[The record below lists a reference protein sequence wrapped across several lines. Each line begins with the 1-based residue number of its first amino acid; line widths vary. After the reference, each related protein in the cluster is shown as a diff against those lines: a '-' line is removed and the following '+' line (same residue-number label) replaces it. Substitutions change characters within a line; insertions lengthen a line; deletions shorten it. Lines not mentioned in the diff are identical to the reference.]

1 MFRAGSI
8 FDQEWWYDAATDKN
22 WHKVEYDDGKLVKAS
37 LVFTT
42 YKDNGLKI
50 VGMPAQARVMQPII
64 EFRPVETKHQLSALI
79 KALSALGEQLPK
91 FDQFRYTL
99 PPDSELDLAFCLAG
113 YEVGTGFTFRSTVCT
128 SDDPWQKMDKRV
140 RKNIRAGAKRMEV
153 EIHRDIERY
162 IRLSRKFIGARSFK
176 DINDYD
182 AMRRIWE
189 ACDQRNQALIASC
202 VGKDGKDIA
211 GAFILRDEAHLYH
224 WLGCRDPD
232 SSDYTANSLL
242 TWRCIELAQTENL
255 IFDMD
260 GYANTNGGI
269 FKSRFGLI
277 PERRSVITR
286 TTSRAALRCAISSQ
300 IRCIVGP
307 TLRKGLLTIKNAV
320 AKPKEDA
327 SLPRP
332 SSKEAN
338 EIRNEPPLR
347 A

>member
-1 MFRAGSI
+1 MSCSGSI
-8 FDQEWWYDAATDKN
+8 FDQEWWCDAATNGN
-22 WHKVEYDDGKLVKAS
+22 WYKVEYDDGKLLKAS
-37 LVFTT
+37 FVLTT

-50 VGMPAQARVMQPII
+50 VGMPAQARVMQRII
-64 EFRPVETKHQLSALI
+64 EFRPIDTKHQLSASI
-79 KALSALGEQLPK
+79 KALSAFGEQLPK

-99 PPDSELDLAFCLAG
+99 SSESEIDLALCLAG
-113 YEVGTGFTFRSTVCT
+113 YELGTSFTFRSTVCT
-128 SDDPWQKMDKRV
+128 NDDLWRKMDKRV

-153 EIHRDIERY
+153 EINRDIERY
-162 IRLSRKFIGARSFK
+162 IRLSRNFIGARSFK

-189 ACDQRNQALIASC
+189 ACGQRNQALIASC

-224 WLGCRDPD
+224 WMGCRDLD

-242 TWRCIELAQTENL
+242 TWRCIELAQTKKL

-260 GYANTNGGI
+260 GYANPNGGI

-286 TTSRAALRCAISSQ
+286 TTSRAALRYAISSQ
-300 IRCIVGP
+300 VRSIVGP
-307 TLRKGLLTIKNAV
+307 TLRRGLLRMKNAV

-327 SLPRP
+327 SLPR
-332 SSKEAN
+332 SSSRK
-338 EIRNEPPLR
+338 
-347 A
+347 